1 MMVGSATTHTG
12 LDVNDVES
20 APLPQRWLGKT
31 GEQVPA
37 LGMGTGPGG
46 MGMEDEKAIALYE
59 RAIDLGVTYFDTAPG
74 YQRAQTQL
82 GRVMRRRRDEVFLVT
97 KTQTARADDALKI
110 LERSL
115 KDLQTERVDLTYV
128 HSLGKLDVEQVLA
141 GDGAL
146 AGLREAQKRGWTR
159 YIGFTAHN
167 MPWKAARVLQEADV
181 DVAMVA
187 LNFVDRHTYNFEEVV
202 LPLAVERGVGI
213 AAMKVYGGARDMKY
227 DRPRPSAL
235 ETHGAHYHEK
245 ALRYALSLPG
255 VAVAVIGM
263 YREEELLQNVE
274 WVRNHSPIAPAE
286 EEALVSRGR
295 EIAAA
300 WGPHFGAVR

>member
-1 MMVGSATTHTG
+1 MTVGSETRQTGIDAGSLERAT
-12 LDVNDVES
+12 
-20 APLPQRWLGKT
+20 LPHRWLGKT

-46 MGMEDEKAIALYE
+46 LGMEDDKAIALYE

-74 YQRAQTQL
+74 YRRAQTQL
-82 GRVMRRRRDEVFLVT
+82 GQVMRRRRDEVFLVT
-97 KTQTARADDALKI
+97 KTSTARADEALKI
-110 LERSL
+110 LGKSL
-115 KDLQTERVDLTYV
+115 QDLQTERVDLTYV
-128 HSLGKLDVEQVLA
+128 HSLGNLDVDQVLA

-159 YIGFTAHN
+159 YVGFTAHN
-167 MPWKAARVLQEADV
+167 MPWKAARVLREADV

-187 LNFVDRHTYNFEEVV
+187 LNFVDRHTYNFHEAV
-202 LPLAVERGVGI
+202 LPLAAERGVGI

-227 DRPRPSAL
+227 DKPRPSAL
-235 ETHGAHYHEK
+235 ETHGSDYHEK
-245 ALRYALSLPG
+245 ALRYVLSLPG

-274 WVRNHSPIAPAE
+274 WVQNHSPIAPAE
-286 EEALVSRGR
+286 EKALVSQGR
-295 EIAAA
+295 EIAKA
-300 WGPHFGAVR
+300 WGPHFGPVR